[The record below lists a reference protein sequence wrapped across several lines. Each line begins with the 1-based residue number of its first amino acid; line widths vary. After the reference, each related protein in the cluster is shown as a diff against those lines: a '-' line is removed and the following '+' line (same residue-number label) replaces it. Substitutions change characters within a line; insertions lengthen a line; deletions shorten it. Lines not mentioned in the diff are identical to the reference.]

1 MYDIGVMGCTCRNVN
16 IYLNYSGDDDVMAE
30 EDKDSQH
37 VNDMLTDTATT
48 SKELIQNLA
57 LNIPSATQLISVR
70 RKFLWDDY
78 VICRKKSWFKT
89 YAWLRVH
96 FVGEEAVDGGGP
108 RREFFTG
115 KYGNSEY
122 GS

>member
-37 VNDMLTDTATT
+37 VNDLPTDTATT

-57 LNIPSATQLISVR
+57 LNIPSATQLIFVR

-78 VICRKKSWFKT
+78 VRQWM
-89 YAWLRVH
+89 V
-96 FVGEEAVDGGGP
+96 VGLG
-108 RREFFTG
+108 
-115 KYGNSEY
+115 GNSLLVNMAIVNMD
-122 GS
+122 S